1 MAKNGLKMVEF
12 FWRDSHMIKNNIL
25 TFLVF
30 ILFVFGYFTNP
41 EFWPNLKKIA
51 LNTRCRKYPKRKS
64 WKTKNVKMFLF
75 ITCEAPKNNS
85 TIFRP
90 FLAIFTLFH
99 LTNWPYLQKPQLGN
113 LAKTRFWF
121 LLVNNSLCS
130 IPLSWT
136 RSYIKETPGGRC
148 VINQLLSTF

>member
-51 LNTRCRKYPKRKS
+51 LNTRCIESTQKEKVEKPKKLKCFYLSHVRPLK
-64 WKTKNVKMFLF
+64 
-75 ITCEAPKNNS
+75 I
-85 TIFRP
+85 IQP
-90 FLAIFTLFH
+90 FLGHFWPFLPYFT
-99 LTNWPYLQKPQLGN
+99 
-113 LAKTRFWF
+113 
-121 LLVNNSLCS
+121 
-130 IPLSWT
+130 
-136 RSYIKETPGGRC
+136 
-148 VINQLLSTF
+148 